1 MGNLVILRSKAPAV
15 NYNPYEVANLFRN
28 ENSFYRLTYKDDKIQ
43 YNTTTPD
50 FKDIDKATYKA
61 TKRVSMRFPTKDQ
74 NLQSNVAVYDISKTG
89 ALIDNPNNLKIGD
102 KKHVKLLYE
111 DMDIDVDVEVV
122 RITDNGF
129 AGVKFINMNKST
141 ANKILYLNLSRANS
155 MKENYTS
162 QLP

>member
-1 MGNLVILRSKAPAV
+1 
-15 NYNPYEVANLFRN
+15 
-28 ENSFYRLTYKDDKIQ
+28 
-43 YNTTTPD
+43 
-50 FKDIDKATYKA
+50 
-61 TKRVSMRFPTKDQ
+61 
-74 NLQSNVAVYDISKTG
+74 
-89 ALIDNPNNLKIGD
+89 
-102 KKHVKLLYE
+102 
-111 DMDIDVDVEVV
+111 MDIDVDVEVV